1 MEHIE
6 NSFEVLASRYNV
18 GFAQQTADKVARLAK
33 RDIQFL
39 EIKELNDLA
48 AEYRGR
54 LRDLL
59 ASYRRARGN
68 AQGDHVV
75 RQVYVSYEAIFIRR
89 QIADLWQVY
98 RIVMADSHEMT
109 ADYLVQLRTRHNR
122 QASLPTGKDNRAA
135 A

>member
-18 GFAQQTADKVARLAK
+18 GFSQQTADKLARLAK

-48 AEYRGR
+48 AEYSGR

-68 AQGDHVV
+68 TQGDHV
-75 RQVYVSYEAIFIRR
+75 RQVYVSYEAIFFRR

-98 RIVMADSHEMT
+98 RIVMADSREMT
-109 ADYLVQLRTRHNR
+109 ADYLAQLRPRQYR

>member
-18 GFAQQTADKVARLAK
+18 GFSQQTADKVARLAR
-33 RDIQFL
+33 RDSQFL

-59 ASYRRARGN
+59 ASYRDARGN
-68 AQGDHVV
+68 AQGDHV

-89 QIADLWQVY
+89 QIADLWRVY

-109 ADYLVQLRTRHNR
+109 ADYLAQLRPHQNR

>member
-1 MEHIE
+1 MEQ
-6 NSFEVLASRYNV
+6 NQSVFESLSVRYGV
-18 GFAQQTADKVARLAK
+18 GFSQQTADKVARLAK

-68 AQGDHVV
+68 AQDDHV

-109 ADYLVQLRTRHNR
+109 ADYLAQLRPHQNR

>member
-1 MEHIE
+1 MEQIE
-6 NSFEVLASRYNV
+6 NNFEALALRYNV
-18 GFAQQTADKVARLAK
+18 GFAQQTIDKLARLNQ

-48 AEYRGR
+48 AEYRDR
-54 LRDLL
+54 LRSLL
-59 ASYRRARGN
+59 ASYRSACLDIRSN
-68 AQGDHVV
+68 AV

-98 RIVMADSHEMT
+98 RIVVADSHEMT
-109 ADYLVQLRTRHNR
+109 ADYLAQLRHNQYK
-122 QASLPTGKDNRAA
+122 QASLPTEKDNRAA